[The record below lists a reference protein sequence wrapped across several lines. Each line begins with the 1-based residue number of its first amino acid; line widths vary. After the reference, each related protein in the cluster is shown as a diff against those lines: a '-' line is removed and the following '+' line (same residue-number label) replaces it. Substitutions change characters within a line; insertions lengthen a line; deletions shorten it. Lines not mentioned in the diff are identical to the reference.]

1 MSEQDDG
8 DVAQDESELD
18 RVEKPDWIAEVLG
31 RVEFVEWDR
40 FTLNEMDGYQFV
52 DVYGWI
58 DRDDD
63 YKDFVWSR
71 FWPETETVEYTTSSD
86 DYSREIQRIWFGEDS
101 LGDHNPCRRVENTF
115 DVSNVVELDE
125 HDLATDGGRR
135 LGDGVSHNSSSD
147 LPTIEF
153 VTESGARRRIAYE
166 RVAENQR
173 VVRRVSH
180 YDDGGWRPVGQEELR
195 SLEIDG
201 EARSPV
207 DLRTALSE

>member
-1 MSEQDDG
+1 MS
-8 DVAQDESELD
+8 SE
-18 RVEKPDWIAEVLG
+18 
-31 RVEFVEWDR
+31 
-40 FTLNEMDGYQFV
+40 
-52 DVYGWI
+52 
-58 DRDDD
+58 
-63 YKDFVWSR
+63 
-71 FWPETETVEYTTSSD
+71 
-86 DYSREIQRIWFGEDS
+86 
-101 LGDHNPCRRVENTF
+101 
-115 DVSNVVELDE
+115 
-125 HDLATDGGRR
+125 R
-135 LGDGVSHNSSSD
+135 LGDGVAHRPSSD

-166 RVAENQR
+166 RVGENQR